1 MKITTTILEPSGLT
15 RWFESLAVFFS
26 WGYSVL
32 QLSLSCFICSELTAD
47 LLRSSNVSRFQQ
59 LVRLDLSST
68 YLYIVPPSRR
78 SELSSVVN
86 RGCVDVASN
95 QPMANMQESDHY
107 TQYKNLNVEVSTAFV
122 FFICIFGLRT
132 FNCNPVC
139 TWSPTTSNDSRQ
151 LGVTLGCDP
160 WSECLGG
167 DVVNLN
173 RHSLHLPAQLSRLS
187 ETWPL
192 APALR
197 QNNNTMS
204 RRLIEVVDD
213 SLFTWTAE
221 PTFSALL
228 SACSS
233 GSFFALKPFP
243 TFPFPLHPWTSD
255 FFVNLPCSPDRKSV
269 V

>member
-1 MKITTTILEPSGLT
+1 M
-15 RWFESLAVFFS
+15 WV
-26 WGYSVL
+26 
-32 QLSLSCFICSELTAD
+32 
-47 LLRSSNVSRFQQ
+47 
-59 LVRLDLSST
+59 
-68 YLYIVPPSRR
+68 
-78 SELSSVVN
+78 
-86 RGCVDVASN
+86 
-95 QPMANMQESDHY
+95 H
-107 TQYKNLNVEVSTAFV
+107 
-122 FFICIFGLRT
+122 FGLRT

-151 LGVTLGCDP
+151 LGVTPGCDP

-173 RHSLHLPAQLSRLS
+173 RHSLRLPAQLSRLS

-192 APALR
+192 APASR

-213 SLFTWTAE
+213 SLFTWTTE

-255 FFVNLPCSPDRKSV
+255 FFVYLPCSPPRSTPSLPLLTPPPLSV
-269 V
+269 LPAWIYCLFGWGAHLDLILPVEPSCLSPLCAGRY

>member
-1 MKITTTILEPSGLT
+1 M
-15 RWFESLAVFFS
+15 
-26 WGYSVL
+26 
-32 QLSLSCFICSELTAD
+32 
-47 LLRSSNVSRFQQ
+47 
-59 LVRLDLSST
+59 
-68 YLYIVPPSRR
+68 
-78 SELSSVVN
+78 
-86 RGCVDVASN
+86 
-95 QPMANMQESDHY
+95 
-107 TQYKNLNVEVSTAFV
+107 
-122 FFICIFGLRT
+122 
-132 FNCNPVC
+132 
-139 TWSPTTSNDSRQ
+139 
-151 LGVTLGCDP
+151 TLGCDP

-173 RHSLHLPAQLSRLS
+173 RHSLRLPAQLSRLS

-243 TFPFPLHPWTSD
+243 TFPFPHHPWTSD
-255 FFVNLPCSPDRKSV
+255 FFVYLPCSPPRSTPSLPLLTPPRYQSCQLEFTASLGGVHIWISFCRWSHPAFHPCALAGIKRH
-269 V
+269 